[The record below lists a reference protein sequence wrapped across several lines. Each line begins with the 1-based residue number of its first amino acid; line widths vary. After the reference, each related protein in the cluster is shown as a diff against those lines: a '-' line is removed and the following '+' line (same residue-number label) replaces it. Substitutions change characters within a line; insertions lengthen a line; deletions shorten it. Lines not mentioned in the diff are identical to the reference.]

1 MPAWTSRPKDVLPA
15 NPAEPDI
22 ARLRTDEGV
31 LLVLQDPRT
40 VPGPNYP
47 RAPKAP
53 YLDSVRVLRDE
64 EHGAVFIP
72 VGRSSD
78 SPSARAFRGAR
89 VMLTARQILAG
100 DLGWV
105 QHLDARD
112 QEMIA
117 AWAQAAVG
125 GNRSQGEPE
134 PPTAEPSPAAEGS
147 PAPVTSGPSG
157 HARLSPSAAARWMT
171 CPGSVDLCDTVPEP
185 PESPAAR
192 EGTAG
197 HEVAEARL
205 VRDLLKD
212 YVRAEGMFRAWQEEY
227 GGEYDLGHMIQDVEP
242 YVREVKVAAEALGVD
257 SAMGVWL
264 ERRVRLSDTVY
275 GTADAVLVGTDVVGD
290 PWGHI
295 LDLKLG
301 RGVRVEADSKQLQIY
316 AAALAREEARTGTP
330 LSGVTV
336 TIVQPRHRD
345 GGHVSSRDYTA
356 AELEAVALEVEA
368 AAEAA
373 LAGDG
378 PRVPSEDACRWCSAQ
393 AVCPERMRSLADSV
407 GLEDL
412 TAAPPSVADLE
423 PAALPD
429 LLRALPDLE
438 RWIKAV
444 RAHASTMLDLDPG
457 SVPGWAMVEGRG
469 RRRVTQEAVD
479 VAVSLGLADRDD
491 LEVTSPVGV
500 TELKRVLGSEGMR
513 AIGDLLET
521 APGRPTLTYVGDGA

>member
-1 MPAWTSRPKDVLPA
+1 MPAWTSRPKGVLTA
-15 NPAEPDI
+15 NPAAPDTT
-22 ARLRTDEGV
+22 RLRTADGV
-31 LLVLQDPRT
+31 LLVLQAPCT
-40 VPGPNYP
+40 VPGPDYP

-64 EHGAVFIP
+64 EHGAVFVP

-89 VMLTARQILAG
+89 MMLTAPQILAG
-100 DLGWV
+100 GTGWV
-105 QHLDARD
+105 QHLDAQD
-112 QEMIA
+112 QELIQ
-117 AWAQAAVG
+117 AWARAAVEG
-125 GNRSQGEPE
+125 DDAPGE
-134 PPTAEPSPAAEGS
+134 AAPAAEPAPAAEET

-171 CPGSVDLCDTVPEP
+171 CPGSVALCDTVPEP

-197 HEVAEARL
+197 HAVAEARL
-205 VRDLLKD
+205 VRDLLQD
-212 YVRAEGMFRAWQEEY
+212 YVRAEEMLRAWQEEY
-227 GGEYDLGHMIQDVEP
+227 GDEYDLGHMIQDVEP
-242 YVREVKVAAEALGVD
+242 YVREVKAAAEALGVD
-257 SAMGVWL
+257 SALGVWL

-316 AAALAREEARTGTP
+316 AAALAREEARTGTS
-330 LSGVTV
+330 LAGVTV

-345 GGHVSSRDYTA
+345 GGHVSSKDYTA
-356 AELEAVALEVEA
+356 AELEAVALDVEA

-378 PRVPSEDACRWCSAQ
+378 PRVPSEDACRWCPAQ
-393 AVCPERMRSLADSV
+393 AVCPERMKSLADSV
-407 GLEDL
+407 GLQDL
-412 TAAPPSVADLE
+412 TAAPPSVADLD

-469 RRRVTQEAVD
+469 RRKVTQEAVD
-479 VAVSLGLADRDD
+479 AAVSLGLAEPED
-491 LEVTSPVGV
+491 LEVTTLVGV
-500 TELKRVLGSEGMR
+500 TQLKRVIGAEGMR
-513 AIGDLLET
+513 AVGDLLET
-521 APGRPTLTYVGDGA
+521 TPGSPTLTYVGDGA